1 MMAHDLAPIQAC
13 IRNILERKAVEKHL
27 VAGIIGD
34 APSHYSKSPPLWNK
48 VFHALNME
56 AVYLPFDVDEARL
69 ADFVQALKACD
80 RVMGA
85 NVTVPYKVKIIDYLD
100 DIDEQAK
107 RIKAVNTIIRTR
119 EGRLRGTNTD
129 GRGFID
135 SLTLPQ
141 PGEKSPFVDSLRG
154 IDVLII
160 GSGGSAR
167 AVAFHLAEAVQ
178 RGQLLIC
185 NRTPAAARDLAA
197 EVDDLFGNAA
207 AIEETEIERW
217 APKVGLVVNCT
228 TKGQGGIRRLSDG
241 RITLLEPYSAL
252 APAKPAVFPEGDY
265 GKPGFY
271 RAWLSASLSDI
282 EANNRASLNLALTI
296 PPHVGFCDLIYFP
309 AETVFLRHGRLS
321 GHKTLNGKGMIIAQ
335 AVEAFY
341 HQICREYLDRLGL
354 YQTETYRRISELMY
368 EAWTG

>member
-1 MMAHDLAPIQAC
+1 M
-13 IRNILERKAVEKHL
+13 
-27 VAGIIGD
+27 
-34 APSHYSKSPPLWNK
+34 
-48 VFHALNME
+48 
-56 AVYLPFDVDEARL
+56 
-69 ADFVQALKACD
+69 
-80 RVMGA
+80 
-85 NVTVPYKVKIIDYLD
+85 
-100 DIDEQAK
+100 
-107 RIKAVNTIIRTR
+107 
-119 EGRLRGTNTD
+119 
-129 GRGFID
+129 
-135 SLTLPQ
+135 
-141 PGEKSPFVDSLRG
+141 
-154 IDVLII
+154 
-160 GSGGSAR
+160 
-167 AVAFHLAEAVQ
+167 
-178 RGQLLIC
+178 
-185 NRTPAAARDLAA
+185 
-197 EVDDLFGNAA
+197 GNAA

-228 TKGQGGIRRLSDG
+228 TKGQGGIRRLSDR

-252 APAKPAVFPEGDY
+252 APAKPAVFPEGSY